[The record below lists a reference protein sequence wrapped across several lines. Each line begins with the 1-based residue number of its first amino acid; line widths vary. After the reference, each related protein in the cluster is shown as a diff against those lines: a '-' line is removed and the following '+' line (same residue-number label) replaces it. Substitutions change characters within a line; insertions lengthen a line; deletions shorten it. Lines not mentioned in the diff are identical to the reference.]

1 VVPFPNPTLSKP
13 KMVAEYVAT
22 KLAVRAILR
31 LSDIACACA
40 CGGACACAAADDDD
54 DGRCV
59 DVQNPNGVSPSFTE
73 LEGYLVG
80 RMIADTLF
88 RMRSR

>member
-1 VVPFPNPTLSKP
+1 
-13 KMVAEYVAT
+13 MVAEYVAT
-22 KLAVRAILR
+22 KLAVRTNRAPKQRFDVLTWFFF
-31 LSDIACACA
+31 LLMTCWY
-40 CGGACACAAADDDD
+40 
-54 DGRCV
+54 V
-59 DVQNPNGVSPSFTE
+59 DVQNPDGNTPSFTE

>member
-1 VVPFPNPTLSKP
+1 
-13 KMVAEYVAT
+13 MVAEYVAT

-31 LSDIACACA
+31 LSDIVRVRVRVRVRWCACACA
-40 CGGACACAAADDDD
+40 CVAAASD